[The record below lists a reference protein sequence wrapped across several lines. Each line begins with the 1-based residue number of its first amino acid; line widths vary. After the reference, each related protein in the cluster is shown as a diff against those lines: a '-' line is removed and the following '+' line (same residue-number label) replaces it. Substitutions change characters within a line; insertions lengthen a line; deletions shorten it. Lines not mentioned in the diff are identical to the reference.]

1 MADEFNDLGLYES
14 KKSAKETIQSSIKT
28 KEIPV
33 SDHSDKIPLLT
44 STTKN
49 LKKGVSGGRWK
60 QGSFKSTNSY
70 SDKENFK
77 KGKNKG
83 SNTSIGSK
91 NPYSDKETFK
101 KGKNKTSKTSKVD
114 PENGSKSTKFNKNQK
129 KSLIQKKD
137 SKKAF
142 IKKQANRQSKSS
154 ALTGASG
161 SKGELGESNEQTNW
175 TDDSKR
181 SYDTGKELV
190 GQAKKR
196 FNFTKKQKK
205 FGSGVEKNARE
216 SSIFGNRAKETT
228 REVGKVVDTTKYIN
242 PTLKTPN
249 FSVSNLGKQLSQLV
263 KQVLSPKALAVKF
276 LAIGGGIVALA
287 ILLLVCGVF
296 IVNLISG
303 SQQQNNPALT
313 GVTYV
318 KNWDGEDAYHS
329 SFLAQRY
336 GITAEQIDGFIKSE
350 GFNNLDERA
359 SGKEFL
365 KLQQESGIDVRA
377 LVAFGQMES
386 SFGTAGVAHDYP
398 KSNIFGYGAFD
409 NDPNQGASWDNS
421 RAVANF
427 RSNQID
433 SYGNS
438 SLYICD
444 LRAAAYH
451 AGALKPG
458 EAVYWTALNSGVERA
473 KIEEKFNDYINKHGG
488 TPEPPG
494 GYGPADK
501 GGGGGLAALDKKIG
515 QVITGEFGGETGQC
529 YAVSAYYAHGINSK
543 IILRGGT
550 AASDIGSDYDWKGWG
565 WTVVNNPKYSD
576 IKVGDIINFKRGA
589 NMGTWNT
596 DSVNG
601 HTAVVG
607 KILGGNKLLIY
618 DQNPSPLRTWTY
630 TYNSGVASV
639 IHPPK

>member
-1 MADEFNDLGLYES
+1 M
-14 KKSAKETIQSSIKT
+14 KE
-28 KEIPV
+28 E
-33 SDHSDKIPLLT
+33 
-44 STTKN
+44 KN
-49 LKKGVSGGRWK
+49 NMFL
-60 QGSFKSTNSY
+60 
-70 SDKENFK
+70 
-77 KGKNKG
+77 NK
-83 SNTSIGSK
+83 
-91 NPYSDKETFK
+91 F
-101 KGKNKTSKTSKVD
+101 KTSKKVSYEVSD
-114 PENGSKSTKFNKNQK
+114 NLGLT
-129 KSLIQKKD
+129 D
-137 SKKAF
+137 SEKQGIEANKAF
-142 IKKQANRQSKSS
+142 DDFVVTI
-154 ALTGASG
+154 
-161 SKGELGESNEQTNW
+161 ES
-175 TDDSKR
+175 
-181 SYDTGKELV
+181 
-190 GQAKKR
+190 
-196 FNFTKKQKK
+196 
-205 FGSGVEKNARE
+205 
-216 SSIFGNRAKETT
+216 
-228 REVGKVVDTTKYIN
+228 IN
-242 PTLKTPN
+242 
-249 FSVSNLGKQLSQLV
+249 Q
-263 KQVLSPKALAVKF
+263 
-276 LAIGGGIVALA
+276 
-287 ILLLVCGVF
+287 LLL
-296 IVNLISG
+296 
-303 SQQQNNPALT
+303 
-313 GVTYV
+313 
-318 KNWDGEDAYHS
+318 
-329 SFLAQRY
+329 R
-336 GITAEQIDGFIKSE
+336 
-350 GFNNLDERA
+350 DEREA
-359 SGKEFL
+359 AFNVL
-365 KLQQESGIDVRA
+365 KKNEKQTLYGIDVRA

-501 GGGGGLAALDKKIG
+501 GGGGGLAALDKMMG
-515 QVITGEFGGETGQC
+515 QVITGEFGGLTGQC
-529 YAVSAYYAHGINSK
+529 YAVSAYYAHGINTK

-596 DSVNG
+596 DSENG

-630 TYNSGVASV
+630 TYNSGVSSV

>member
-14 KKSAKETIQSSIKT
+14 KKSANETIQSSVKT
-28 KEIPV
+28 KEVPV
-33 SDHSDKIPLLT
+33 SDHSDKVPKLT

-49 LKKGVSGGRWK
+49 LKKGASGGRWK
-60 QGSFKSTNSY
+60 QGSFKSTKSY

-77 KGKNKG
+77 KEKAKA
-83 SNTSIGSK
+83 S
-91 NPYSDKETFK
+91 K
-101 KGKNKTSKTSKVD
+101 KGQEKSENRSK
-114 PENGSKSTKFNKNQK
+114 PTKFNKNKDKTLIPK
-129 KSLIQKKD
+129 KE

-142 IKKQANRQSKSS
+142 IKKQAKRKSKSS
-154 ALTGASG
+154 ALTSGSG
-161 SKGELGESNEQTNW
+161 SKGELAESNEQTNW

-181 SYDTGKELV
+181 SYDSGKEIV
-190 GQAKKR
+190 DQAKKR
-196 FNFTKKQKK
+196 FNFAKKQKK

-216 SSIFGNRAKETT
+216 SSIFGNRAKEAT

-242 PTLKTPN
+242 PTLKTPGL
-249 FSVSNLGKQLSQLV
+249 SVSNIGKQLSKLASE
-263 KQVLSPKALAVKF
+263 VLSPKALALKF
-276 LAIGGGIVALA
+276 LAIGGGIVALVG
-287 ILLLVCGVF
+287 LLLICGLF
-296 IVNLISG
+296 ITNLISG
-303 SQQQNNPALT
+303 SQQQSNPALT

-350 GFNNLDERA
+350 GFADKEGFDSRS

-365 KLQQESGIDVRA
+365 KLQAQSGIDVRT
-377 LVAFGQMES
+377 LVAFAQMES
-386 SFGTAGVAHDYP
+386 SFATNKDSVAYQY
-398 KSNIFGYGAFD
+398 KKANLFGYGSFD
-409 NDPNQGASWDNS
+409 DDPDQGASWDNS
-421 RAVANF
+421 RAVDNF

-433 SYGNS
+433 GYGNS

-458 EAVYWTALNSGVERA
+458 EAVYWSEENSGVKRA
-473 KIEEKFNDYINKHGG
+473 KVEEAFNDYINKHGG

-494 GYGPADK
+494 GYGPADH
-501 GGGGGLAALDKKIG
+501 GGGGGLAALDKMMG

-596 DSVNG
+596 DSENG